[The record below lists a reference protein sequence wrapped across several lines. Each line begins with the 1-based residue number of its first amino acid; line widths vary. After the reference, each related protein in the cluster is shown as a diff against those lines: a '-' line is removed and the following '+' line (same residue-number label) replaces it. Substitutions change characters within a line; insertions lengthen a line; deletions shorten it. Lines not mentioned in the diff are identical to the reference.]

1 MPAASLAIRLAARA
15 LEPFLKGQAKY
26 VARVLGERPARTSTS
41 RVPLHED
48 DALGNLAKVDHIVVL
63 MLENRSFDHM
73 LGYLSLSGGRS
84 DVDGLTGSESETHDG
99 RPYPIHRLPN
109 TQGHSELEDPC
120 HSPGCV
126 DEQIAGGF
134 VSSYAKYIARWEAK
148 NGAPIVPADPGF
160 VMGHYDAS
168 DLPVYDHLASEF
180 CVCDRWFSSVAGATW
195 PNRLYALTGGAE
207 RRRDDTQVPL
217 YNRASF
223 VRFLDRAGVD
233 WRWYSYDPAVLRLVD
248 ADYRLD
254 TRHHHRFS
262 FFDTRKLSTIE
273 HDLGEVLR
281 EQSSFLED
289 AAKGQLPAV
298 SWVDPHFKDP
308 GVFGPDS
315 NDDHPPSDLLA
326 GQALVLDL
334 YHALRTSP
342 CWEKTMLVITY
353 DEHGGFFDHVK
364 PPVADDDDPRFRQHG
379 VRVPAIVVSPHVGR
393 ASVVHDTIFDHT
405 SIIKTILARFCRADG
420 TIPDM
425 GRRVNAANHLGGL
438 LTEASPRRDIAAY
451 GDAIE
456 KIAGWRGALSASR
469 YAPQLAPPSK
479 PGSPT
484 DLQQRYATAARILRA
499 AGLPAGHP

>member
-1 MPAASLAIRLAARA
+1 MPAASLAIRLAART
-15 LEPFLKGQAKY
+15 LQPFLKGQAKY
-26 VARVLGERPARTSTS
+26 VARVLGERPARTSGG
-41 RVPLHED
+41 RVPLPD
-48 DALGNLAKVDHIVVL
+48 DEALANLTKVDHIVVL

-84 DVDGLTGSESETHDG
+84 DVDGLTGSESETYEG
-99 RPYPIHRLPN
+99 RGYPIHRLLD

-126 DEQIAGGF
+126 DEQVAGGF

-160 VMGHYDAS
+160 VMGHYDAR

-207 RRRDDTQVPL
+207 GSRDDTQVPL

-223 VRFLDRAGVD
+223 VRFLDKVNVD

-273 HDLGEVLR
+273 HDLGEALR

-289 AAKGQLPAV
+289 AANGQLPAV

-334 YHALRTSP
+334 YHALRSSP

-364 PPVADDDDPRFRQHG
+364 PPVAADDDARFRQYG

-393 ASVVHDTIFDHT
+393 ASVAHDTIFDHT
-405 SIIKTILARFCRADG
+405 SIIKTILARFCQADG

-438 LTEASPRRDIAAY
+438 LTEPLPRHDIAPYA
-451 GDAIE
+451 DAIQRV
-456 KIAGWRGALSASR
+456 ASWRGALSTSR
-469 YAPQLAPPSK
+469 YAPQLAPPSE
-479 PGSPT
+479 PGPLT